1 MRYRGG
7 CCWSTSLTLQSDCG
21 LSFHACVYVKVH
33 TSCHAEV
40 CVWVHPIQK
49 LSKWCRIQCEQ
60 AALRPPAGSGQHE
73 HTQTTTPI
81 TPKRKLSLISQSTDQ
96 LPKFSSWKIVQSG
109 CEGAPGSSDKLAV
122 HWGCKKTW
130 NCLLVFCVFVCV
142 CVLEDT
148 KKGNFWIRC
157 VTCLVQ
163 INKNVSNFSFIYSKQ
178 DTCVQQFA
186 TSRDTFQLIIHGSV
200 TSSHRSKMRIQA
212 RPELC
217 PLNDWLYIV
226 YLVYKSMKNPKFK
239 SQDNGMHG
247 MQQRKKIILSW
258 QFTQFSATETNGCW
272 CVRVGKSR
280 LQMYVKRCN
289 QKMETKHMPYYIQI
303 DVS

>member
-1 MRYRGG
+1 MEERRGKG
-7 CCWSTSLTLQSDCG
+7 GRRGRGQKGDSPRQRERGRERWRKGWGIGGDAADPLVWPCSLTVVSVFMRVCMLKYTQVVMQK
-21 LSFHACVYVKVH
+21 CVYECIQYRNWASGVVSNVSKLR
-33 TSCHAEV
+33 
-40 CVWVHPIQK
+40 CV
-49 LSKWCRIQCEQ
+49 
-60 AALRPPAGSGQHE
+60 

-81 TPKRKLSLISQSTDQ
+81 TPKRKLSLISQSTNQ

-163 INKNVSNFSFIYSKQ
+163 INKNVSNFSFIYSRQ

-247 MQQRKKIILSW
+247 MQ
-258 QFTQFSATETNGCW
+258 
-272 CVRVGKSR
+272 
-280 LQMYVKRCN
+280 
-289 QKMETKHMPYYIQI
+289 
-303 DVS
+303 

>member
-1 MRYRGG
+1 MEERMRYRGG

-21 LSFHACVYVKVH
+21 LSFHVCVYVKVH

-81 TPKRKLSLISQSTDQ
+81 TPKRKLSLISQSTNQ

-163 INKNVSNFSFIYSKQ
+163 INKKVSNFSFIYSKQ

-239 SQDNGMHG
+239 SQDDGMHG
-247 MQQRKKIILSW
+247 MQ
-258 QFTQFSATETNGCW
+258 
-272 CVRVGKSR
+272 
-280 LQMYVKRCN
+280 
-289 QKMETKHMPYYIQI
+289 
-303 DVS
+303 